1 VTIGTLPSDV
11 LLEIFTHYLLE
22 DSRSYVDDT
31 ETWHTLVH
39 VCRKWR
45 KIVFESPRRL
55 NIRIR
60 CTARTRVTAMLNIW
74 PELPIVIRDN
84 YSNVYPG
91 SPLMKDVDDIVAAL
105 ELKDRVHQISL
116 CDYPR
121 PLLERFAASKLGS
134 FPALTGLDI
143 TSRDDTI
150 TVALFPEA
158 FLGGS
163 APRLRSCFLI
173 GIPLFPGIQKLLLS
187 TNQLVELTLGD
198 IPHSD
203 YISPEDVATCLSAM
217 PKLKQFWLG
226 FHSRESIPS

>member
-1 VTIGTLPSDV
+1 VTIGTLPGDV

-45 KIVFESPRRL
+45 NIVFESPRRL

-84 YSNVYPG
+84 YSNVYSG
-91 SPLMKDVDDIVAAL
+91 SPLMKGVDNIVAAL

-121 PLLERFAASKLGS
+121 PHLGKVCS
-134 FPALTGLDI
+134 IDAG
-143 TSRDDTI
+143 
-150 TVALFPEA
+150 VV
-158 FLGGS
+158 
-163 APRLRSCFLI
+163 SC
-173 GIPLFPGIQKLLLS
+173 
-187 TNQLVELTLGD
+187 
-198 IPHSD
+198 SD
-203 YISPEDVATCLSAM
+203 QS
-217 PKLKQFWLG
+217 
-226 FHSRESIPS
+226 